1 METNRRLL
9 RAWAVATLGI
19 VALEIFA
26 SGPGSRLGLP
36 FLLQIGIM
44 RAAEACWI
52 LTSLFLAGLGRRE
65 IYLPE
70 GSLARGLRRG
80 FLWSA
85 GFGALALIVFAVLW
99 GQGRDPLRWLGLSHG
114 AFGSDPVLHLAVACG
129 VGPVVEELYFRGL
142 LYRVLR
148 VRGRVPAVGGTTLL
162 FGFLHAGAGGLPW
175 VPFVGGALFAV
186 ALEIEKNLLVPITI
200 HVLGNTALFALA
212 RFAPKFQL

>member
-9 RAWAVATLGI
+9 KAWVAATLGI
-19 VALEIFA
+19 VALELLV

-36 FLLQIGIM
+36 PLLRTGM
-44 RAAEACWI
+44 ARAAEVCWI

-65 IYLPE
+65 IFLPE
-70 GSLARGLRRG
+70 AGLARGLRRG
-80 FLWSA
+80 LLWSA
-85 GFGALALIVFAVLW
+85 GFGALALAACAVLW
-99 GQGRDPLRWLGLSHG
+99 GQGRDPLRWLGLGGG
-114 AFGSDPVLHLAVACG
+114 AFASEPVLYLAVACG

-148 VRGRVPAVGGTTLL
+148 MRGRVLAVGGTTLV
-162 FGFLHAGAGGLPW
+162 FGLLHAGAGGLPW
-175 VPFVGGALFAV
+175 VPLVGGALFAV

-212 RFAPKFQL
+212 HFAPKFQL